1 MIGGPTQP
9 RSSLGRVQGST
20 INAEGTKVF
29 GWHSHGILVVA
40 ENDTRLTWV
49 EQELV
54 RQLGE
59 KLYGRGRKERR
70 YGQTR

>member
-20 INAEGTKVF
+20 INAEGTKAF
-29 GWHSHGILVVA
+29 GWNSQGILVVSA
-40 ENDTRLTWV
+40 SDTRLTL
-49 EQELV
+49 EERELV
-54 RQLGE
+54 RQLGG
-59 KLYGRGRKERR
+59 KLYGRRQREKH

>member
-1 MIGGPTQP
+1 MIGGPAQP
-9 RSSLGRVQGST
+9 RSSLGRVQGFT
-20 INAEGTKVF
+20 INAEATKVF
-29 GWHSHGILVVA
+29 GWNSHGILVVA

-59 KLYGRGRKERR
+59 KLYGRGHRGKQH
-70 YGQTR
+70 GQKR

>member
-29 GWHSHGILVVA
+29 GWNRHGILVVA
-40 ENDTRLTWV
+40 ENDTRLTSV

-54 RQLGE
+54 RQLGA
-59 KLYGRGRKERR
+59 KLYGRRQRERR
-70 YGQTR
+70 HGQTR

>member
-1 MIGGPTQP
+1 MIGGPAQP
-9 RSSLGRVQGST
+9 RSSLNRVQGFT
-20 INAEGTKVF
+20 ISAEATKVF
-29 GWHSHGILVVA
+29 GWNSHGILVVA

-59 KLYGRGRKERR
+59 KLYGRGRRR
-70 YGQTR
+70 KQHGQTG

>member
-9 RSSLGRVQGST
+9 RSCLSRVQGFT
-20 INAEGTKVF
+20 INAEATKVY
-29 GWHSHGILVVA
+29 GWNSHGILVVA
-40 ENDTRLTWV
+40 DNDTRLTWL

-59 KLYGRGRKERR
+59 KLYGRGRRGR
-70 YGQTR
+70 QHGQTG